1 MNQDDD
7 GDDEVEKQKI
17 LWVEQYLGTCVLK
30 LYTDVF
36 QLSSAKQQR
45 EITKIHVLRERKSR
59 HKLFL
64 SFHLEFNTNH
74 VGYAKFEL

>member
-30 LYTDVF
+30 LYTDV
-36 QLSSAKQQR
+36 LCKTA
-45 EITKIHVLRERKSR
+45 T
-59 HKLFL
+59 
-64 SFHLEFNTNH
+64 
-74 VGYAKFEL
+74 

>member
-1 MNQDDD
+1 MNQDDE

-17 LWVEQYLGTCVLK
+17 LLVEPYLGTCVLK

-45 EITKIHVLRERKSR
+45 EITKIHVL
-59 HKLFL
+59 
-64 SFHLEFNTNH
+64 
-74 VGYAKFEL
+74 